1 MVKVEGGKQQNMA
14 RGIVFSDLH
23 RRLERQRKRFFP
35 SLVHFPKGC
44 PQLGLWAEAV
54 MLRLSA
60 ALSHGW
66 QIPGCHQPP
75 PAATSG
81 AQWHRWE
88 WCQDLS
94 TGPLIMPAYFK
105 NI

>member
-14 RGIVFSDLH
+14 RGIVFSDRR
-23 RRLERQRKRFFP
+23 RRLERHRKRFFP
-35 SLVHFPKGC
+35 SLVHFPNGC

-66 QIPGCHQPP
+66 QIPGCH
-75 PAATSG
+75 
-81 AQWHRWE
+81 RWE